1 MNEQEKKEFL
11 KKLNE
16 DNKNLAEAHK
26 SWIEYSKGRILIG
39 ILFVIVLIALYL
51 FQ

>member
-16 DNKNLAEAHK
+16 DNKNLSDAHK
-26 SWIEYSKGRILIG
+26 TWIEFSKGSMLIG
-39 ILFVIVLIALYL
+39 ILFVIVIIVLYL
-51 FQ
+51 L

>member
-16 DNKNLAEAHK
+16 DNKNLTDAHK
-26 SWIEYSKGRILIG
+26 SWVEFSKGSMIIGFLFIIVIL
-39 ILFVIVLIALYL
+39 VLYL
-51 FQ
+51 CH